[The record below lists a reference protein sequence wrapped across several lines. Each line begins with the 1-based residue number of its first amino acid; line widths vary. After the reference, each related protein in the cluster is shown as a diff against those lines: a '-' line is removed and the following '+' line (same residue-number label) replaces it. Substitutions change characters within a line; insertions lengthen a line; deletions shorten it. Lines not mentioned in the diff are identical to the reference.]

1 VCSQRFS
8 TLGKFEGLEEIL
20 RWPAKFGTLFALRQ
34 CVSLQ
39 EPPMKRQ
46 RRKAGDVV
54 RIDLGAGFHTYAHV
68 LHDAS
73 FAFYDCRLV
82 GEASLPEILA
92 SQILFRIAVMN
103 HAVKTGR
110 WPVIGHEP
118 FEGAMLSP
126 KFIQEPIDK
135 TMFSIY
141 ENGVI
146 PAATREQ
153 YRGLERASVWEP
165 EHVEDRLRAHY
176 AGNVNHIVELLKL
189 RDCGR
194 TMLL

>member
-1 VCSQRFS
+1 
-8 TLGKFEGLEEIL
+8 
-20 RWPAKFGTLFALRQ
+20 
-34 CVSLQ
+34 
-39 EPPMKRQ
+39 MKRQ

-54 RIDLGAGFHTYAHV
+54 RIDLGAGFHTYARV
-68 LHDAS
+68 LLGAL
-73 FAFYDCRLV
+73 FVFYDCRLV

-118 FEGAMLSP
+118 LEGAMLIVP
-126 KFIQEPIDK
+126 PTFIQDPIDK
-135 TMFSIY
+135 SIFSIY
-141 ENGVI
+141 ENGGI
-146 PAATREQ
+146 PAPTREQ
-153 YRGLERASVWEP
+153 CRGLERASVWEP

-176 AGNVNHIVELLKL
+176 AGKVNHIVELLKL

-194 TMLL
+194 TDSFDAGLSVNCPAEGVGREERLRITPVSAVNC

>member
-1 VCSQRFS
+1 
-8 TLGKFEGLEEIL
+8 
-20 RWPAKFGTLFALRQ
+20 
-34 CVSLQ
+34 
-39 EPPMKRQ
+39 MKRQ
-46 RRKAGDVV
+46 RRRAGDVV
-54 RIDLGAGFHTYAHV
+54 RIDLGAGFHTYARV
-68 LHDAS
+68 LRDAS

-118 FEGAMLSP
+118 LKGGMLIAP
-126 KFIQEPIDK
+126 PIFIQDPIDK
-135 TMFSIY
+135 TIFSIY
-141 ENGVI
+141 EDGVT
-146 PAATREQ
+146 PATTKEQ
-153 YRGLERASVWEP
+153 CRGLERASVWEP

-189 RDCGR
+189 RDCSR
-194 TMLL
+194 AF

>member
-1 VCSQRFS
+1 VGAVWQSICNVVTS
-8 TLGKFEGLEEIL
+8 
-20 RWPAKFGTLFALRQ
+20 
-34 CVSLQ
+34 SLQ

-46 RRKAGDVV
+46 RRRAGDVV
-54 RIDLGAGFHTYAHV
+54 RIDLGAGFHTYARV
-68 LHDAS
+68 LPQAS
-73 FAFYDCRLV
+73 FAFHDCRLV

-118 FEGAMLSP
+118 LKGAMLIRRQ
-126 KFIQEPIDK
+126 KFIQRPINK
-135 TMFSIY
+135 TIFRDY
-141 ENGVI
+141 ENGAI
-146 PAATREQ
+146 PAAAREQ

-189 RDCGR
+189 RDCSR

>member
-1 VCSQRFS
+1 
-8 TLGKFEGLEEIL
+8 L
-20 RWPAKFGTLFALRQ
+20 RWPAVWHSICIGVLG
-34 CVSLQ
+34 SLQ

-46 RRKAGDVV
+46 RRRAGDVV
-54 RIDLGAGFHTYAHV
+54 RIDLGAGFHTYARV
-68 LHDAS
+68 LLDAS
-73 FAFYDCRLV
+73 FAFYDCRRV

-118 FEGAMLSP
+118 LKGEMLTLPP
-126 KFIQEPIDK
+126 KFIQDPIDE
-135 TMFSIY
+135 TTFSIY
-141 ENGVI
+141 QNGVI

-153 YRGLERASVWEP
+153 CRGLERASVWEP

-189 RDCGR
+189 RDGSR

>member
-1 VCSQRFS
+1 
-8 TLGKFEGLEEIL
+8 
-20 RWPAKFGTLFALRQ
+20 
-34 CVSLQ
+34 
-39 EPPMKRQ
+39 MKRQ
-46 RRKAGDVV
+46 RRRAGDVV
-54 RIDLGAGFHTYAHV
+54 RIDLGAGFHTYARV
-68 LHDAS
+68 LLDAS

-103 HAVKTGR
+103 HAVKSGR

-118 FEGAMLSP
+118 LQGETLILPP
-126 KFIQEPIDK
+126 KFMQNPIDK
-135 TMFSIY
+135 TIFSNY

-146 PAATREQ
+146 PAAPREQ
-153 YRGLERASVWEP
+153 GRGLERTSVWEP

-189 RDCGR
+189 RDCSR
-194 TMLL
+194 TMLV

>member
-1 VCSQRFS
+1 
-8 TLGKFEGLEEIL
+8 LALHLHYGK
-20 RWPAKFGTLFALRQ
+20 
-34 CVSLQ
+34 

-54 RIDLGAGFHTYAHV
+54 RIDLGAGFHTYARV
-68 LHDAS
+68 LLNAW

-118 FEGAMLSP
+118 LKGALLVLPP
-126 KFIQEPIDK
+126 KFIRDPIDK
-135 TMFSIY
+135 TIFSIY
-141 ENGVI
+141 ENGI
-146 PAATREQ
+146 IRAATWEQ
-153 YRGLERASVWEP
+153 CLRLERASVWEP
-165 EHVEDRLRAHY
+165 EHVEDRVRAHY
-176 AGNVNHIVELLKL
+176 AGNLNHVVELLKL

>member
-1 VCSQRFS
+1 MAPFFS
-8 TLGKFEGLEEIL
+8 RLE
-20 RWPAKFGTLFALRQ
+20 ALEL
-34 CVSLQ
+34 SSPQ

-68 LHDAS
+68 LLDAS
-73 FAFYDCRLV
+73 VAFYDCRLV

-118 FEGAMLSP
+118 LKGAMLVLPP
-126 KFIQEPIDK
+126 KFIRDPIDK
-135 TMFSIY
+135 TIFSIH

-146 PAATREQ
+146 PAAIREQ
-153 YRGLERASVWEP
+153 CRGLERASVWEP

-176 AGNVNHIVELLKL
+176 AGKVNHIVELLKL